1 MGDLQNSV
9 EISPLVQPQFG
20 NDKRLISLSALQHYA
35 FCPRQCA
42 LIHNEQAWAENF
54 LTAQGNALHERVDSS
69 EPEVRKGIRFE
80 RTVHVAAEKLGISG
94 ILDLVERDLK
104 TGELKPVEY
113 KRGKPKLEPIDEIQ
127 LCAQALCLEEMTGQT
142 INEGALWYMQTR
154 HRLPII
160 FSTELRTKTLAT
172 IAEVRSLLNSGTTPL
187 PKYSKRCKACSL
199 IDFCQPQLLERDR
212 SKGYVV
218 GVFGSLL

>member
-1 MGDLQNSV
+1 MDDLQNST
-9 EISPLVQPQFG
+9 EILPLVQPKFG
-20 NDKRLISLSALQHYA
+20 YDKRSISLSALQHYA

-42 LIHNEQAWAENF
+42 LIHNEQVWAENY
-54 LTAQGNALHERVDSS
+54 LTAQGQVLHERVDSG
-69 EPEVRKGIRFE
+69 EPETRKGIRFE

-113 KRGKPKLEPIDEIQ
+113 KRGKPKPEPMDEIQ

-154 HRLPII
+154 HRLPIT

-172 IAEVRSLLNSGTTPL
+172 ISEVRSLLNSGTTPL

-199 IDFCQPQLLERDR
+199 IDLCQPQLLDRDR
-212 SKGYVV
+212 SERYVEEI
-218 GVFGSLL
+218 F